1 MEISDLALTKARCTK
16 PRLKASASEVCHAL
30 VIRSFRRISLMF
42 TSFVKNRLR
51 CVYGQPSWLTT
62 AKACLGPRMRSYCRE
77 DSDWDV
83 YTVCEVLLDQLDGVF
98 SQSSGEHW
106 QGCRWWRAA
115 RTSGAR
121 SGHCVPVEKLDV
133 PQRRLISQGV
143 FAVSVG
149 CQEADRPVLEPRHAG
164 WWFNVGG
171 WYQGGLKAVFEHFR
185 AIFFS
190 FFFFLT
196 IERRSTRV

>member
-1 MEISDLALTKARCTK
+1 MEIPDLALTKTRCTK

-42 TSFVKNRLR
+42 TSFVKKRLR

-98 SQSSGEHW
+98 LSQAENIDRVVGDGALIEQVAREVDTVCQSRNWMFHNEGLSPRESLRCLLAAKKLIGRFSSHFMPGGGSMLEDDLKVGW
-106 QGCRWWRAA
+106 
-115 RTSGAR
+115 
-121 SGHCVPVEKLDV
+121 KLS
-133 PQRRLISQGV
+133 L
-143 FAVSVG
+143 
-149 CQEADRPVLEPRHAG
+149 
-164 WWFNVGG
+164 N
-171 WYQGGLKAVFEHFR
+171 
-185 AIFFS
+185 IFGRS
-190 FFFFLT
+190 FFAFF
-196 IERRSTRV
+196 